1 MSKHAKA
8 HNQLKLTVSMF
19 VLTSDVGSLL
29 RDPES
34 FGANGLYSVT
44 GYVRNNQRLKDT
56 TKVKLDVSFY
66 VGGSLDKAN
75 QALSSA
81 KQMFHDVKSRYERLI
96 ADAFDSGDK
105 LCQVERS
112 NRFDNFLRDLV
123 ANNYCVSPKKI
134 YELYQLVKWSGYNG
148 KGVYKHFIRPLA
160 MIAANENYQ
169 LNGGSTSD
177 SVYVWAKEYDPT
189 VEIPYY
195 QKLAQK
201 KLTQKVDKP
210 LDLDWL
216 E

>member
-1 MSKHAKA
+1 
-8 HNQLKLTVSMF
+8 
-19 VLTSDVGSLL
+19 
-29 RDPES
+29 
-34 FGANGLYSVT
+34 
-44 GYVRNNQRLKDT
+44 
-56 TKVKLDVSFY
+56 
-66 VGGSLDKAN
+66 
-75 QALSSA
+75 
-81 KQMFHDVKSRYERLI
+81 
-96 ADAFDSGDK
+96 
-105 LCQVERS
+105 
-112 NRFDNFLRDLV
+112 
-123 ANNYCVSPKKI
+123 
-134 YELYQLVKWSGYNG
+134 
-148 KGVYKHFIRPLA
+148 